1 MDGLRGLSEI
11 SQTERQILYH
21 LYVKS
26 KKYNTL
32 ANITENKQMHGY
44 REQTS
49 VYQWGEESWEGQYR
63 SRGEGVQT
71 IRYKIS
77 YKYILYN
84 TGI

>member
-26 KKYNTL
+26 KKYNKL

-49 VYQWGEESWEGQYR
+49 VYQWGA
-63 SRGEGVQT
+63 V
-71 IRYKIS
+71 
-77 YKYILYN
+77 
-84 TGI
+84 

>member
-1 MDGLRGLSEI
+1 ME
-11 SQTERQILYH
+11 
-21 LYVKS
+21 S
-26 KKYNTL
+26 KNYNKL
-32 ANITENKQMHGY
+32 VNKTKKKETHRY

-84 TGI
+84 TGIQPIFYNNYK